1 MGNQERE
8 KEREEKEGGGGKA
21 EEWEGFHTCASFF
34 PTSSLVSLNEVT
46 PRRARLVLVRVTI
59 CRWVNRLGL

>member
-34 PTSSLVSLNEVT
+34 PLQAWSRSMKLLHAG
-46 PRRARLVLVRVTI
+46 P
-59 CRWVNRLGL
+59 G